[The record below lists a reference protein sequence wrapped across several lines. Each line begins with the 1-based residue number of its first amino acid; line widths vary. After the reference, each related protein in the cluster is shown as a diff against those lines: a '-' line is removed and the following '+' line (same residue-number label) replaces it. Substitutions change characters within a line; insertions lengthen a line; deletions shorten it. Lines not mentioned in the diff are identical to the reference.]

1 MNIRKTIYTIAVASI
16 ASVFS
21 SCSDF
26 LDVSKEL
33 SKDLNKEE
41 VFSNYTYLKQ
51 WYGELYSTV
60 PRYSETGL
68 DIVNNS
74 GEFPNIWAIYIFG

>member
-41 VFSNYTYLKQ
+41 VFETMV
-51 WYGELYSTV
+51 WRIILYCT
-60 PRYSETGL
+60 P
-68 DIVNNS
+68 
-74 GEFPNIWAIYIFG
+74 IFGNRSGYCQ